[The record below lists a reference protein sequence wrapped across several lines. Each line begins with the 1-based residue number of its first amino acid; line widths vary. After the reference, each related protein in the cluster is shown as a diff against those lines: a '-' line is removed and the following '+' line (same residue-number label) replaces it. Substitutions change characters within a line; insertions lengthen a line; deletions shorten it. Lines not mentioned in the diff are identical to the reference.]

1 MGVVYVA
8 CGVAWRRGM
17 RTVEFDPRCAKDISI
32 LSVESPEEVV
42 SAEEDC
48 VFLLNSEDTG
58 N

>member
-1 MGVVYVA
+1 
-8 CGVAWRRGM
+8 M

-58 N
+58 Y

>member
-1 MGVVYVA
+1 
-8 CGVAWRRGM
+8 M
-17 RTVEFDPRCAKDISI
+17 RTVEFNPRCAIDISI

-58 N
+58 Y